1 MRVHAARVRFAFLP
15 AQVAREMV
23 RTRRAFW
30 IARVRAYVALA
41 FVVQSFRAA
50 FGRVVHL

>member
-1 MRVHAARVRFAFLP
+1 MRVHAACVRFAFV

-50 FGRVVHL
+50 VGRVAHL